1 MKTKNLIILASFLF
15 LFDFVSF
22 AFSQDAESPE
32 VGMIKAVTGKVRIHR
47 GDKKEAAKKAMELTG
62 GKRREATKTEP
73 ITSNGTQLEY
83 AESARDKE
91 DKQKTRENID
101 ALIKELEAVVKEQT
115 KKEKPKVA
123 KTPKEKKPEIVEV
136 PQAVPI
142 SLKEFTLKMGLLS
155 NRRDMERF
163 RQRIIDALLS
173 QKGLSVVGRDLEF
186 QEEIL
191 RNKGLAV
198 LSSPMR
204 CLELD

>member
-1 MKTKNLIILASFLF
+1 
-15 LFDFVSF
+15 
-22 AFSQDAESPE
+22 
-32 VGMIKAVTGKVRIHR
+32 MIKAVTGKVRIHR
-47 GDKKEAAKKAMELTG
+47 GDKKEATKKAMELTG
-62 GKRREATKTEP
+62 GERREATKTEP
-73 ITSNGTQLEY
+73 ITSHGTQLEY
-83 AESARDKE
+83 AESARDKG
-91 DKQKTRENID
+91 DKQKTKENID

-115 KKEKPKVA
+115 KEEKPKVA
-123 KTPKEKKPEIVEV
+123 KTPKEKKPDIVEV

-173 QKGLSVVGRDLEF
+173 QKGLSVVERDLEF

-204 CLELD
+204 CLELG